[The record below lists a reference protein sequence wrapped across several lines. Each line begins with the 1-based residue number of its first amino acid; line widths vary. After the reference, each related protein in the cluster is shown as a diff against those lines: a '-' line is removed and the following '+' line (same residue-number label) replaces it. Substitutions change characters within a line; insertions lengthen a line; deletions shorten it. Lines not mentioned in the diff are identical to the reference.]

1 MELFRSKK
9 YLALFSQVLF
19 FIRSSKTFAIFDMK
33 PFSLVL
39 SDFIVSLGYWCSFL
53 VVLTAFKIYRK
64 IISLRIT
71 CDIASQK
78 YHNNILS
85 QFGSL
90 AKWVRCVFQILY
102 LFQFQLPAGNFLS
115 FTPFLTV
122 IVTKY
127 GGTEV
132 KEEEEK

>member
-1 MELFRSKK
+1 MELFRSTK

-39 SDFIVSLGYWCSFL
+39 SDFIVSLGYWGPFL

-71 CDIASQK
+71 CDIASWK
-78 YHNNILS
+78 YHNDILS
-85 QFGSL
+85 FLHLWRSL
-90 AKWVRCVFQILY
+90 GLWPSGYGACSRFYISSNFNCPREICCL
-102 LFQFQLPAGNFLS
+102 LPRF
-115 FTPFLTV
+115 
-122 IVTKY
+122 
-127 GGTEV
+127 
-132 KEEEEK
+132 

>member
-1 MELFRSKK
+1 MELFRSTK

-39 SDFIVSLGYWCSFL
+39 SDFIVSLGYWGSFL

-71 CDIASQK
+71 CDIAS
-78 YHNNILS
+78 
-85 QFGSL
+85 
-90 AKWVRCVFQILY
+90 
-102 LFQFQLPAGNFLS
+102 
-115 FTPFLTV
+115 
-122 IVTKY
+122 
-127 GGTEV
+127 
-132 KEEEEK
+132 